1 MQLRSGAQ
9 LSVSRKRKQ
18 PEQLSEQKESPPL
31 KRARLTRK
39 NLEAHRKSLK
49 GLSDMGRKKK
59 SNSGNSNTESQS
71 STPTTGHRFGQQLN
85 ANGVIHKRSEAQCP
99 MDVAEVNAYLDRDRM
114 SASPEPEDWQNYLE
128 AVEES
133 NNEATLQLNTW
144 YKLAKPPPGKG
155 YLCDANLEW
164 TEVDASVTDRL
175 VNAKPDITE
184 SYRLQKYPQKAIDD
198 LGPALAPTSYSMAMP
213 TFAAEAKSIEKGI
226 ASAELQCA
234 YDGAIMVDGARKT
247 QEALGKSLDPFW
259 TNTQALTIAYNGN
272 DMTILANH
280 AVHTTVGVQHHS
292 YSLYSHVPRQSF
304 EEFKTTRKHTRNA
317 QDWSRERATSTLE
330 ELRNYGG
337 RAMGPITPPQSDVTI
352 RDTARR
358 RLSQVLED

>member
-1 MQLRSGAQ
+1 M
-9 LSVSRKRKQ
+9 
-18 PEQLSEQKESPPL
+18 P
-31 KRARLTRK
+31 
-39 NLEAHRKSLK
+39 
-49 GLSDMGRKKK
+49 RKKK

-71 STPTTGHRFGQQLN
+71 STTTTGHRFGQQLY
-85 ANGVIHKRSEAQCP
+85 ANGVICKRSEAKCP
-99 MDVAEVNAYLDRDRM
+99 KDVAEIRACLERDRM
-114 SASPEPEDWQNYLE
+114 SASPELEDWQDYQE
-128 AVEES
+128 AVEEC

-164 TEVDASVTDRL
+164 TEVDASVTERIG
-175 VNAKPDITE
+175 NAKPDITE
-184 SYRLQKYPQKAIDD
+184 SYRLQKYPTKAIDD

-259 TNTQALTIAYNGN
+259 ITAQALTVAYNGN
-272 DMTILANH
+272 EMTILANH
-280 AVHTTVGVQHHS
+280 AVSSPVDVQYHS
-292 YSLYSHVPRQSF
+292 YSLFSHDPRQSF
-304 EEFKTTRKHTRNA
+304 EEFKTSRKHIRNA
-317 QDWSRERATSTLE
+317 QDWSRERATRTLE
-330 ELRNYGG
+330 ELRNYG
-337 RAMGPITPPQSDVTI
+337 RAMGPITPPHSDLTV

-358 RLSQVLED
+358 RLSQVLEDCQTGDG